1 MHLFLVRVFQ
11 ALFTTIKS
19 FLANGL
25 QNHAA
30 ATALFLL
37 LSVAPLLLLS
47 VASSNLISEIFGTPG
62 LIESALE
69 ILFEKQNL
77 SYFSEIGIVPALGDV
92 HVGGASLATLL
103 FSSQAVLKSSQ
114 DAISVIFTHHKKR
127 HFLVA
132 LIVPFIVLPIAL
144 FILLSAFVTSQLLPY
159 VEVVGFFQNLNFEMA
174 YLFNMLVLVGIAYC
188 MAFLAY
194 FFLPSVRPLFFPTA
208 IVSALCVSSW
218 FLIIEFAQNL
228 IDKGSYIEIYGA
240 FAGVAITVLLLF
252 FLSAVFYFWAQF
264 LKNYID
270 VDISLIEK
278 LLFSMD
284 EELTASSSRWSRFKL
299 GLLTDGF
306 GIKIADGVVVIQQ
319 GDISDK
325 SIYILISG
333 KVVMQ
338 IADPQ
343 TSSVV
348 HQEILSPVTFFG
360 EMSYL
365 LEEGRSATVIADGD
379 VVLLELSPE
388 FFERLLAHTPN
399 VSRLIIRKL
408 SERVKLTNSDL
419 VEKTLL
425 AGG

>member
-348 HQEILSPVTFFG
+348 HQEILSPVTVFG

-388 FFERLLAHTPN
+388 FFERLLAHAPN

-408 SERVKLTNSDL
+408 SERVKLTNKAWSYWH
-419 VEKTLL
+419 
-425 AGG
+425 

>member
-348 HQEILSPVTFFG
+348 HQEILSPVTLFG

-388 FFERLLAHTPN
+388 FFERLLAHAPN

-408 SERVKLTNSDL
+408 SERVKLTNKAWSYWH
-419 VEKTLL
+419 
-425 AGG
+425 

>member
-132 LIVPFIVLPIAL
+132 LFVPFIVLPIAL

-388 FFERLLAHTPN
+388 FFERLLAHAPN

-408 SERVKLTNSDL
+408 SERVKLTNKAWSYWH
-419 VEKTLL
+419 
-425 AGG
+425 